1 MANIR
6 FKPKL
11 IQNVSLTL
19 GISDEEYLVLKN
31 CSDGDNTIEDI
42 VILTKLNWND
52 VVKILKKYEKK
63 GWIKID
69 YEGDGEPEYQ
79 PISIKK
85 FPETAVRLGMISK
98 KKYDIN
104 ILCDGERTVSEIAKE
119 VGLSSEE
126 TLKIL
131 REMEKNK
138 IVEIYPKIPLKEE
151 VISEKIEEKEGKK
164 LLQPVCIK
172 NVILFTEI
180 DENTKKI
187 LQLCDGEKTIED
199 IYVITHLP
207 FSDILKTIIEY
218 EEKGWITLKIDQYT
232 MLVELKNKIKDIS
245 DENLIIKEYEKLFG
259 KLKEIKEV
267 EEILS
272 KGILGDETSRDF
284 LKIRLK
290 SELPKLPTP
299 VLEII
304 LDKIFL
310 LPTAEERGILVNK
323 ILASESVKKFK
334 FTSEIPSS
342 IVKTTFAPTPVPT
355 PISTPAS
362 STPVHTSTPAQ
373 VSSPPISNIP
383 AQPIETQTQ
392 AAPIPI
398 EEETMDQKL
407 DMILNIIDNFNS
419 QILNSII
426 SLVDVEGDGTIL
438 YQTSEWNVQK
448 DLSKFIFDW
457 QASASSIIIGGIKY
471 ATIKVIPNDIFI
483 ATNVQGYGH
492 ILAKYINPLT
502 VLLVKMPKEQ
512 DPLDVE
518 DQLPIIIDKINRV
531 FST

>member
-1 MANIR
+1 M
-6 FKPKL
+6 
-11 IQNVSLTL
+11 
-19 GISDEEYLVLKN
+19 
-31 CSDGDNTIEDI
+31 
-42 VILTKLNWND
+42 
-52 VVKILKKYEKK
+52 
-63 GWIKID
+63 
-69 YEGDGEPEYQ
+69 
-79 PISIKK
+79 
-85 FPETAVRLGMISK
+85 
-98 KKYDIN
+98 
-104 ILCDGERTVSEIAKE
+104 
-119 VGLSSEE
+119 
-126 TLKIL
+126 
-131 REMEKNK
+131 
-138 IVEIYPKIPLKEE
+138 
-151 VISEKIEEKEGKK
+151 
-164 LLQPVCIK
+164 
-172 NVILFTEI
+172 
-180 DENTKKI
+180 
-187 LQLCDGEKTIED
+187 
-199 IYVITHLP
+199 
-207 FSDILKTIIEY
+207 
-218 EEKGWITLKIDQYT
+218 
-232 MLVELKNKIKDIS
+232 
-245 DENLIIKEYEKLFG
+245 
-259 KLKEIKEV
+259 
-267 EEILS
+267 
-272 KGILGDETSRDF
+272 
-284 LKIRLK
+284 KIRLK

-342 IVKTTFAPTPVPT
+342 IAKTTFAPTPVPT

-518 DQLPIIIDKINRV
+518 DQLPIIIDKINRF